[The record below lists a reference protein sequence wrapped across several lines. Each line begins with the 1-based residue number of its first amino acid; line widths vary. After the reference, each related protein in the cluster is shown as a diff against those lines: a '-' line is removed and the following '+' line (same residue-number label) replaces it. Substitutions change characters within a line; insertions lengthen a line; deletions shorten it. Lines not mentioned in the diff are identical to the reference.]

1 MVHLLPREE
10 KFFELFEESAQ
21 NVLKGARMLKEMID
35 GGELTDEQAEKIH
48 EVEHRGDDLTHELM
62 ARLNRTF
69 VTPIDRE
76 DIHNMTSC
84 LDDVL
89 DYVEATSD
97 RLALFAITEPTPEA
111 KELARIIVEAAE
123 EICKGVK
130 GLHTLRNPEE
140 ILHRCQEI
148 NRLEN
153 EADTV
158 SRAALGR
165 LFRGEFT
172 ALEAIAWKDLYDHL
186 EDATDKCE
194 DVANV
199 LESIVVKYS

>member
-1 MVHLLPREE
+1 
-10 KFFELFEESAQ
+10 
-21 NVLKGARMLKEMID
+21 MLKEMID